1 MSAQLKPI
9 ICPSVLASDL
19 SSLASEAKRMV
30 DAGCDWLHLD
40 IMDGHFVPNLTIGP
54 GVVKALRGH
63 VKSTFFDVHLM
74 VTDPEKWV
82 QPFADA
88 GANSITFHWE
98 AVGGDL
104 AKAEALAKRIRE
116 LGIKAGLAIKPAT
129 KLADLGDALAGDRFD
144 MLLVMTV
151 EPGFGGQK
159 FMQDMLDKVRVARS
173 LFPRLNI
180 QVDGG
185 LDGETVKSAAFAGA
199 NVIVAGTS
207 IFKSENPDALM
218 TFMRDVITASDTL

>member
-1 MSAQLKPI
+1 MSSQLKPI

-19 SSLASEAKRMV
+19 SSLASDAKRMV
-30 DAGCDWLHLD
+30 NAGCDWLHLD
-40 IMDGHFVPNLTIGP
+40 IMDGHFVPNISFGA

-63 VKSTFFDVHLM
+63 LKSAFFDVHLM
-74 VTDPEKWV
+74 VSEPEKWI

-98 AVGGDL
+98 SVGGDL
-104 AKAEALAKRIRE
+104 QRATDLAKRIQAR
-116 LGIKAGLAIKPAT
+116 GIKAGLAIKPAT
-129 KLADLGDALAGDRFD
+129 KFEDLGEALAGDNFD

-159 FMQDMLDKVRVARS
+159 FMSDMLQKVRTARS
-173 LFPRLNI
+173 LFPKLNI

-185 LDGETVKSAAFAGA
+185 LDGETVKPAASAGA

-207 IFKSENPDALM
+207 MFKAENPAALM